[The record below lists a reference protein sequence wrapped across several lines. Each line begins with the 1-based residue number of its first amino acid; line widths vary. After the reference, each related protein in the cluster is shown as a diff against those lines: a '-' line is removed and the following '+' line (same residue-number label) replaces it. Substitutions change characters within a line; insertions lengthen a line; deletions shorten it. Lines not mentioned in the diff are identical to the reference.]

1 MSFFI
6 MSNYFK
12 FGCGVEVLS
21 ICDNVDF

>member
-12 FGCGVEVLS
+12 FACGVEVLS